1 MIIYRAYL
9 DYGPYD
15 GESVLGYFESISSS
29 YQAIVE
35 SCKERGWY
43 LGHLDRD
50 DRRDRYPIL
59 YSDESPTSYYYVI
72 ERIEV
77 QP

>member
-9 DYGPYD
+9 DYG
-15 GESVLGYFESISSS
+15 SRLRVLGYFESISGAYACIVKNSEKKS
-29 YQAIVE
+29 Y
-35 SCKERGWY
+35 Y
-43 LGHLDRD
+43 LGHLKRESSRD
-50 DRRDRYPIL
+50 TYPIL
-59 YSDESPTSYYYVI
+59 YSDGSPTPYHYVI